1 MKTYDE
7 AVTQFIGEH
16 KKPLMLLFGSPGKD
30 FSTEDLKVMLE
41 YSIGNQLRTMFEYKG
56 QLGAQALTELR
67 LIPREH
73 RVYPKTRTAL
83 ERAEI
88 GKVQNKP
95 LDKVANLQRANSGFL
110 GQHLERWRLI
120 KMRIEMRKLAQAA
133 TEIENNTR
141 RLMASIEHFR
151 RHPSKENRLGV
162 SRAIVGLNKSLLAI
176 HYRARSAGAWAIR
189 AGFTPQAA
197 SRALEHLYLKR
208 VRRLGASLDRLDRWL
223 EANTFKSRLSQGVE
237 RRQMILEAEL
247 HRATG
252 IDFSIAPKARYPMP
266 IDRLPGLDN
275 G

>member
-7 AVTQFIGEH
+7 AVAQFILEYR
-16 KKPLMLLFGSPGKD
+16 KPLMLLFGSPGKD
-30 FSTEDLKVMLE
+30 FSADDLKVMLE
-41 YSIGNQLRTMFEYKG
+41 YSIGNQMRTMFEFKG
-56 QLGAQALTELR
+56 RLDAQVLTELR
-67 LIPREH
+67 LVPRES
-73 RVYPKTRTAL
+73 RVFPKTRRAL

-95 LDKVANLQRANSGFL
+95 MDKVVGLQHANGEFL
-110 GQHLERWRLI
+110 RQHLEKWRLA

-133 TEIENNTR
+133 NEIENDTR

-208 VRRLGASLDRLDRWL
+208 VHRLGASLNRLDRWL
-223 EANTFKSRLSQGVE
+223 EANTFKSRLSEGVE
-237 RRQMILEAEL
+237 RRQMIIEAEL

-252 IDFSIAPKARYPMP
+252 IDFSILPKARYPKP